1 MKTFTSILLVMLCAF
16 SATANNF
23 TRNEKDK
30 FFGKNT
36 VSELKIEVYYFHSTN
51 RCATCLA
58 VEDVTKATIEE
69 LYPEMTE
76 NGEIIF
82 HSINLDEKES
92 AAIARKLE
100 VSGQSLLFVK
110 GKQKVDL
117 TNKAF
122 MYARTTPD
130 KLKKEIRTT
139 IDEFLTK

>member
-23 TRNEKDK
+23 TRTEKDK

-69 LYPEMTE
+69 LYSEMIE

-130 KLKKEIRTT
+130 KLKKEIRIT